1 MLPPPLLNLPR
12 MLLFPFGLLRVYAWL
27 SAVGFRTPLIAVFEP
42 EFKALSLP
50 PEKEV
55 AFMPP

>member
-1 MLPPPLLNLPR
+1 